1 MTDSTPDDPLV
12 TTEDMRALKCCV
24 SGSKAFAAR
33 YGLDWA
39 RFIREGL
46 PASEF
51 EKTGDYLGV
60 RAAEE
65 ARRRERSK

>member
-1 MTDSTPDDPLV
+1 MSDDDVRV

-33 YGLDWA
+33 YSLDWA
-39 RFIREGL
+39 KFVREGL
-46 PASEF
+46 PAREF
-51 EKTGDYLGV
+51 EATGDYLGM

-65 ARRRERSK
+65 ARRRGSK